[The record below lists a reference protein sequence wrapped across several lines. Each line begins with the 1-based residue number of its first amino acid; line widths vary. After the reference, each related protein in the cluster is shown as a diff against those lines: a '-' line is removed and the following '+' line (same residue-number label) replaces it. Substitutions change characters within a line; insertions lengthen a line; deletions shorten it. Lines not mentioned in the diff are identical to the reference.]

1 MRPVRR
7 TGLACRSLGIVA
19 RDESA
24 DAVDVRSIANM
35 SERADL
41 ITRLRAGLPDALAGT
56 EVFTAYLFGSLARAT
71 ASARSDIDLGVA
83 LGRPSSLDEVLD
95 LYRRIYAATG
105 LEVDLVV
112 LDEAPLRL
120 LHRVMLEGVNVYCD
134 DEVQRVRFESRI
146 RKVGG
151 DFAIHAEWMDREML
165 AAIARGDR

>member
-1 MRPVRR
+1 MRR
-7 TGLACRSLGIVA
+7 TSLACRSLGIVA

-24 DAVDVRSIANM
+24 NAVDVRSIANM
-35 SERADL
+35 SERTDL
-41 ITRLRAGLPDALAGT
+41 ITRLRAGLPGAFAGT

-95 LYRRIYAATG
+95 LHRRIHAATR

-120 LHRVMLEGVNVYCD
+120 LHRVMLKGVNVYCA
-134 DEVQRVRFESRI
+134 DEVLRVRFESRV
-146 RKVGG
+146 RKLAG
-151 DFAIHAEWMDREML
+151 DFAIHAERIDREML